1 MALSD
6 KFRKKS
12 NELAAERERLAVERA
27 RSAVK
32 QVMETDQFKL
42 SALALPESQMAVDAI
57 VTNTVSTV
65 LDPVGSML
73 DTLRARGFRQAEIRS
88 LVHNLYVMYNL
99 GPIGDDVLYEQMER
113 PVAEYL
119 LMHQELY
126 NTFDPEQ
133 LRQK

>member
-6 KFRKKS
+6 KFMKKT
-12 NELAAERERLAVERA
+12 NELHAERERLALERA
-27 RSAVK
+27 RSAIGK
-32 QVMETDQFKL
+32 VMETDQFKL
-42 SALALPESQMAVDAI
+42 SALSLPESQMAVDAI
-57 VTNTVSTV
+57 VSNTVSTV

-88 LVHNLYVMYNL
+88 LVHNLYITYNL
-99 GPIGDDVLYEQMER
+99 GPNGESALYEDMER
-113 PVAEYL
+113 PVAEYIL
-119 LMHQELY
+119 SHQELY